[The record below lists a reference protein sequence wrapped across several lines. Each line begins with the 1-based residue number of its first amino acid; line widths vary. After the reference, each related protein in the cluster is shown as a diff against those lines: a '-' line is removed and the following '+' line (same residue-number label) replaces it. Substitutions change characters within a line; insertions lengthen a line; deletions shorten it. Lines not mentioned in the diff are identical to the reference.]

1 MDSPLIALINTK
13 KIIRDNPW
21 NPWTNHKD
29 FDIDFI
35 KEHSRLIV
43 DMRNMVEEGSNNVYI
58 L

>member
-29 FDIDFI
+29 FDTGFI
-35 KEHSRLIV
+35 QKHARLIV
-43 DMRNMVEEGSNNVYI
+43 DLRNTIKESTDSVYK